1 MNRFLHRL
9 LDFTIR
15 KYIER
20 HPDQIKKIEELN
32 FNPKRFLVISSTAM
46 GDTILSTPAIKSLR
60 KSFPKT
66 RITALMNKNIAPLFK
81 NFQYIDNIILY
92 HGGYK
97 KFFKTVAEIR
107 KERPDV
113 VLIFHGNG
121 PQDIAFAVFSGA
133 SFILKHPTKSPYR
146 KYLSFDFKQKYQH
159 TIEDRLDLIRKIGG
173 TIIDKTMEIP
183 PLNDKTKE
191 DKVKSFLNNDKNSL
205 IGFQIGASHVY
216 NMWPIENFIELAKRI
231 LISNHSTKI
240 VITGT
245 KEEYPLGEQIVK
257 TCGTRVVNCCGK
269 FKIDELPYLIK
280 KLNLLITGDTGP
292 MHLAIALQVPT
303 ISLFSAADSNITG
316 FYQDPH
322 IHRIIQKDGRF
333 VAQLPKKKRDNSA
346 MKLIEVDEVF
356 ARYEDLMHNRPI

>member
-1 MNRFLHRL
+1 MNRFFHRL

-15 KYIER
+15 KYIKR
-20 HPDQIKKIEELN
+20 HPDQIKKIEKLN
-32 FNPKRFLVISSTAM
+32 FEPKRFLVISSTAM

-66 RITALMNKNIAPLFK
+66 KITVLMNKNIAPLFK
-81 NFQYIDNIILY
+81 NFRYINNIILY

-133 SFILKHPTKSPYR
+133 SVILKHPTKSLYR

-183 PLNDKTKE
+183 PLNDKIKE
-191 DKVKSFLNNDKNSL
+191 DKVKNYLNNDGNNL
-205 IGFQIGASHVY
+205 IGFQIGASHFY

-231 LISNHSTKI
+231 LSLDSDTRIVVTGIKKEYALGEKI
-240 VITGT
+240 V
-245 KEEYPLGEQIVK
+245 KS
-257 TCGTRVVNCCGK
+257 CGKKVINCCGK
-269 FKIDELPYLIK
+269 FRIDELPYLIK
-280 KLNLLITGDTGP
+280 RFKLLITGDTGP
-292 MHLAIALQVPT
+292 MHLAIAINVPT
-303 ISLFSAADSNITG
+303 ISLFSAADSKITG
-316 FYQDPH
+316 AYQDH
-322 IHRIIQKDGRF
+322 QIHRIIQKNGRF
-333 VAQLPKKKRDNSA
+333 IAGLPKKKRDDSA
-346 MKLIEVDEVF
+346 MRLITVEEVF
-356 ARYEDLMHNRPI
+356 SQYEDFMHNRPI